1 MNKHTPKS
9 HGYPDH
15 IFQIFIVA
23 VGLVSV
29 LTMIELSQ
37 LLVFSL
43 VAIAIFF
50 IGIPHGALDVIV
62 IEKQCVKRLPCQS
75 YAVKRIILY
84 GLYLLLVLA
93 CFLFWQSSPLLG
105 LVSFYVLAI
114 LHFQEDWFELEH
126 FFARVCLAAMLL
138 SASAWFYSDNLSS
151 LFKLLGN
158 NQLDSERCVFLLK
171 LLNSVSLM
179 SVLFIR
185 AFHHFVMARIKL
197 TCGILL
203 AAYLL
208 PPLAFFVA
216 YFCAFH
222 SILHT
227 KQVMNDYHLSKLA
240 FIRWVTLPMIG
251 TGLLALVFFSKFDT
265 ILTLG
270 ENLFSTTFI
279 LLFALTVPHMMLTMW
294 SKKQSRS

>member
-1 MNKHTPKS
+1 MNKHTSKS
-9 HGYPDH
+9 PRYPDH
-15 IFQIFIVA
+15 IFHIFIFA

-43 VAIAIFF
+43 VAIVIFF

-62 IEKQCVKRLPCQS
+62 IEKQYIKRLPCQN
-75 YAVKRIILY
+75 YVVKRIILY

-105 LVSFYVLAI
+105 LVAFYVLAI
-114 LHFQEDWFELEH
+114 LHFQEDWLELEH

-138 SASAWFYSDNLSS
+138 SASAWLYSDNLSS

-158 NQLDSERCVFLLK
+158 TQLDSERCVFLLK
-171 LLNSVSLM
+171 LLNSVSLL
-179 SVLFIR
+179 SVLLIR
-185 AFHHFVMARIKL
+185 AFHHFVMAHIKL
-197 TCGILL
+197 TFSILL

-240 FIRWVTLPMIG
+240 FICWVTVPMVG
-251 TGLLALVFFSKFDT
+251 TGLLALVFFSRFDT
-265 ILTLG
+265 ILALG

>member
-1 MNKHTPKS
+1 MFP
-9 HGYPDH
+9 
-15 IFQIFIVA
+15 FFMVA

-29 LTMIELSQ
+29 LTLIELSQ
-37 LLVFSL
+37 LLLFTL

-75 YAVKRIILY
+75 SAVKRIILY

-93 CFLFWQSSPLLG
+93 CLLFWQYSPLLG
-105 LVSFYVLAI
+105 LVAFYALAI
-114 LHFQEDWFELEH
+114 LHFQEDWFELNH

-138 SASAWFYSDNLSS
+138 SASAWFYSDNLTS

-158 NQLDSERCVFLLK
+158 TQLDSERCVFLLK
-171 LLNSVSLM
+171 LLNSVSLL

-185 AFHHFVMARIKL
+185 AFHRFVMAHIKL
-197 TCGILL
+197 TSSIIL
-203 AAYLL
+203 AAYIL

-227 KQVMNDYHLSKLA
+227 KQIMNDYHLNKLA
-240 FIRWVTLPMIG
+240 FIRWVAVPMIG
-251 TGLLALVFFSKFDT
+251 TGLLALLFFSMYDT
-265 ILTLG
+265 VLALG

-279 LLFALTVPHMMLTMW
+279 LLFALTVPHMVLTIW